1 MAKSFCALTAT
12 FILALLASAC
22 SAPAP
27 DGAKAERQSEPDG
40 AVAPP
45 SPLPRTAAVA
55 PPIADIVVDPA
66 CLLMVAW
73 FADRESD
80 DIRLNGCRPASAIPS
95 PDENGWMQHES
106 EDGERVMVRNVAI
119 DPASG
124 RLSFDVAYNG
134 GGTMSGRY
142 RVVGTPTGDGILK
155 VGQFTITPLD

>member
-1 MAKSFCALTAT
+1 MPKSFCPLMAT
-12 FILALLASAC
+12 FILAFLASAC

-40 AVAPP
+40 AIAPP
-45 SPLPRTAAVA
+45 SRLPRTADVA

-66 CLLMVAW
+66 CLLTVAW

-80 DIRLNGCRPASAIPS
+80 DIQLNGCRPASAIPS

-124 RLSFDVAYNG
+124 RLSFDVGYSG

-142 RVVGTPTGDGILK
+142 RVVGTPTGDGVLK